1 MVLRRW
7 MMLMATLLLPWPA
20 FAAPELNVGTLYDY
34 LEPGSST
41 LLKRVRNGGD
51 QTAFVKV
58 SVAELVYDSQGQ
70 AREVGLDDLPLAE
83 RGLIVSPARLIV
95 PARGMQ
101 TMRILYRGERD
112 RERYFRLRFMPV
124 LPEQGDGFALSEQEA
139 KAYGDSLKAG
149 VQLLA
154 GYGTLLF
161 VRPSQV
167 RYDTSAGMEN
177 GRLHIRNKGNATVVL
192 DHFRHCDPDGQACA
206 TATKHHLLP
215 GRERD
220 FPGQPGRVY
229 QFELREGDKRQD
241 MTING

>member
-1 MVLRRW
+1 